1 MWYLVPH
8 NATKEMCNVMTP
20 TYRLVDFSNCSKMK
34 NSNTFPQSIYGP
46 YVLKYMCLEIYVSW
60 NILCQVDVQTFFSKS
75 IQYITGWQQ
84 MSKDSG
90 QVGSNY
96 STLTNVWSFSDID

>member
-1 MWYLVPH
+1 
-8 NATKEMCNVMTP
+8 MTP
-20 TYRLVDFSNCSKMK
+20 TYRRVDFSNCSKMK

-46 YVLKYMCLEIYVSW
+46 MSW
-60 NILCQVDVQTFFSKS
+60 NICVLEYSMSSRCTNMISKS
-75 IQYITGWQQ
+75 LQYITGWQQ

>member
-1 MWYLVPH
+1 MLWHLLTDKLISLTVAKWNIQTH
-8 NATKEMCNVMTP
+8 
-20 TYRLVDFSNCSKMK
+20 F
-34 NSNTFPQSIYGP
+34 
-46 YVLKYMCLEIYVSW
+46 LKVYMDHMSW
-60 NILCQVDVQTFFSKS
+60 NICVLEYSMSSRCTNMISKS
-75 IQYITGWQQ
+75 LQYITGWQQ